1 LLGLCQIKYLLSNQ
15 KQTLISG
22 LILFSNMSS
31 SSNKSEET
39 EKIQLNEENELE
51 TSNSESEVT
60 ISIKR

>member
-1 LLGLCQIKYLLSNQ
+1 MLGLCQIKYLLSNQ